1 MRDTKM
7 ELRNYQVWWF
17 ISHFG
22 VDLQTRE
29 DEAYFRIVNIYY
41 LQKETNEGKETQYDS
56 ICDEFY

>member
-1 MRDTKM
+1 M